1 MFCEVNKLYS
11 NNSNNIIYCGTFLFC
26 IKKNQELSKIIK
38 VRFNGLHGH
47 KEKTDYLHTTDIAES
62 FASLNDTVLIWKF

>member
-26 IKKNQELSKIIK
+26 IKKNQGLSKIIK
-38 VRFNGLHGH
+38 VRLNGLHGH
-47 KEKTDYLHTTDIAES
+47 KEKIDYLHTTDIAES
-62 FASLNDTVLIWKF
+62 FVSLNDTVLIWKF